1 MIYFTINFWLSGFLF
16 SHLPLF
22 ILIAWLI
29 SSLSFISPDEVLWMD
44 WSRKLDWEHCDQE
57 QQSEALPLFLSQ
69 RVPAWTGYQAGR
81 PLWAPVPRSTHLWNG
96 KSFKS
101 ATFSLHLTLEVIL
114 KIRIV
119 NLLMKP
125 TAIHPLFSIWGWHGS
140 MRINLCYKEA

>member
-81 PLWAPVPRSTHLWNG
+81 PLWAPVPRSTHLWKG

-114 KIRIV
+114 ENQNCEFTHEANSYSSSFFHLRLAWQYENKS
-119 NLLMKP
+119 LL
-125 TAIHPLFSIWGWHGS
+125 
-140 MRINLCYKEA
+140 